1 MESPKAPSRG
11 RGEDEER
18 IPKQDRNSYVR
29 RVPRNPKQVLKN
41 QRDNPGRVTIWT
53 GPPDHK
59 KLRRQHNNSRERE
72 DPAHQNKKAKGAEM
86 QPFKAETDNPRPV
99 AGEDTM
105 QCDRDVAR
113 SNTRTAMPK
122 AEVSVSPPE
131 EGRRR
136 ESEAP
141 CIHASTP
148 TRKARLPEESL
159 ASHHA
164 QNTRA

>member
-11 RGEDEER
+11 RGKDEER
-18 IPKQDRNSYVR
+18 IPKQDSATRMSEGVT
-29 RVPRNPKQVLKN
+29 RNPKQVLKN
-41 QRDNPGRVTIWT
+41 QRDNQGRVTIWT
-53 GPPDHK
+53 GPLDHK
-59 KLRRQHNNSRERE
+59 KLRRQRNNSGERE
-72 DPAHQNKKAKGAEM
+72 DPAHQNKGAEM
-86 QPFKAETDNPRPV
+86 QPFKAETDNPQPV

-105 QCDRDVAR
+105 QCERDVAR

-122 AEVSVSPPE
+122 TLVSVSPPG
-131 EGRRR
+131 EGQRR

-148 TRKARLPEESL
+148 SREVQLPEESL